1 MKTALLSLLMVP
13 IIALTAAP
21 ASAQDAVVGAAD
33 TEALFHSADPKLDAN
48 KQLVYHVMKDLLEAN
63 HWELVNDYL
72 APGYIQHNPM
82 APNGAQATADF
93 FTNVLKLPA
102 TPIPD
107 KMKTKVVSVTAEG
120 DYVSIAMPA
129 KFKDLR
135 DPSKYYSTTWFDL
148 YRIVDGKVVEHWD
161 SMVMDVA
168 AEHAQNLASGLQ

>member
-1 MKTALLSLLMVP
+1 MKTTIFALLVTSAFLLP
-13 IIALTAAP
+13 TLSAP
-21 ASAQDAVVGAAD
+21 AQEVVVGVDDA
-33 TEALFHSADPKLDAN
+33 EALFHSPDPTLDAN

-63 HWELVNDYL
+63 HWELVGDYL

-93 FTNVLKLPA
+93 FTKVLKLPA
-102 TPIPD
+102 TPIPE

-120 DYVSIAMPA
+120 DMVSVAMPA

-135 DPSKYYSTTWFDL
+135 DSSKQYSTTWFDL
-148 YRIVDGKVVEHWD
+148 YRIENGKVIEHWD

-168 AEHAQNLASGLQ
+168 AEHAQNLAAGLQ

>member
-1 MKTALLSLLMVP
+1 MKSKLLALALATTLLLPAVP
-13 IIALTAAP
+13 AV
-21 ASAQDAVVGAAD
+21 AQEAVVGVDDA
-33 TEALFHSADPKLDAN
+33 EALFHSPDPKLDAN

-93 FTNVLKLPA
+93 FSKVLKLPA

-120 DYVSIAMPA
+120 DYVSVAMPA

-135 DPSKYYSTTWFDL
+135 DKSKLYSTTWFDL
-148 YRIVDGKVVEHWD
+148 YRIENGKVIEHWD